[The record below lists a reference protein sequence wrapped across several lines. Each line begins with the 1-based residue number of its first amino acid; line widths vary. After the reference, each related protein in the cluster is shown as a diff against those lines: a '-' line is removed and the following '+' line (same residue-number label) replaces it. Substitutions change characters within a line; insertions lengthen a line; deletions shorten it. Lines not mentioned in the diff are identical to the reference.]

1 MKTSQRLFPLVLGV
15 ASLAA
20 CDQDNGQ
27 NEAETETT
35 SADQEDGDEGDDGGS
50 GCPES
55 VEGNYA
61 NCMTDDPS
69 ANGTDA
75 SVCGSDNAVCVTDRP
90 RHPSAG
96 VCAVD
101 ACESACDCPP
111 PPSSGDAPVV
121 CAEIIEGA
129 GNQCHMDCAEGQIC
143 PEGMFCY
150 GGYVCAWP
158 ASDSGVPYGD
168 CINGDE
174 DVCGPTQQCALDSD
188 ESPTFGVCARLGC
201 DDVAQC
207 PAAPGTGNA
216 VLTCAP
222 LVHGQP
228 NACYLDCSS
237 GETCPDGMVCFD
249 DLNCAWEA
257 GNPADGG
264 GDGDDDGGD
273 DDGGADG

>member
-15 ASLAA
+15 SLVV
-20 CDQDNGQ
+20 CDQDNGDEQ
-27 NEAETETT
+27 SEEGDSAAEGE
-35 SADQEDGDEGDDGGS
+35 GGDDGP

-55 VEGNYA
+55 VDGNYA

-69 ANGTDA
+69 AHGTDV
-75 SVCGSDNAVCVTDRP
+75 SVCGSPDAVCVTDRP

-111 PPSSGDAPVV
+111 PPPTGNAPVV
-121 CAEIIEGA
+121 CDEILEGA
-129 GNQCHMDCAEGQIC
+129 GRQCHMSCAEGEIC

-158 ASDSGVPYGD
+158 AFDAGVPYGD
-168 CINGDE
+168 CVNESE
-174 DVCGPTQQCALDSD
+174 DVCGPTQQCRTDDD
-188 ESPTFGVCARLGC
+188 ETPTFGVCARLGC
-201 DDVAQC
+201 DDVSHC
-207 PAAPGTGNA
+207 PAVPTSGDA

-228 NACYLDCSS
+228 NACYLDCSR

-249 DLNCAWEA
+249 DLNCAWQA
-257 GNPADGG
+257 GNPAGRD
-264 GDGDDDGGD
+264 DDDDDDDGGD
-273 DDGGADG
+273 E